1 MDNRI
6 NFIEDINRM
15 FEERSCLEAQLEA
28 VERDL
33 IKQLRACGF
42 FGRHNFECNRLL
54 QKCRFGFGLPRNV
67 SPNKGSFFFI
77 LD

>member
-42 FGRHNFECNRLL
+42 SDVTIS
-54 QKCRFGFGLPRNV
+54 NV
-67 SPNKGSFFFI
+67 IGYCKSVD
-77 LD
+77 LDLDYHGM